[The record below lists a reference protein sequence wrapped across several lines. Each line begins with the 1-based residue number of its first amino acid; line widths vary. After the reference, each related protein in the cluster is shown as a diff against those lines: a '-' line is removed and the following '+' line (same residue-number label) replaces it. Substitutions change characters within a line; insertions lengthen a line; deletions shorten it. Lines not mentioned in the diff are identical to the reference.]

1 MSNMLEEFKNFL
13 IELEKDFIDEKKDR
27 QIIIDKFLKK
37 LEEVF
42 NETKK
47 VDDK

>member
-1 MSNMLEEFKNFL
+1 MSKMLEEFKNFL

-42 NETKK
+42 NEAKK
-47 VDDK
+47 VDNK

>member
-1 MSNMLEEFKNFL
+1 MLEEFKNFL